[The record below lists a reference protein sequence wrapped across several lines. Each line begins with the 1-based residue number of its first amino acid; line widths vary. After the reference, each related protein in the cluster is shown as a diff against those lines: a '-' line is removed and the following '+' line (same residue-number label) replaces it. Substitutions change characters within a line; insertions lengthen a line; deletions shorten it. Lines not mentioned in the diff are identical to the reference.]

1 MIIKKNKGYWIAL
14 YKKIENLDN
23 LKKYSEI
30 VTPIIKKYGGIAL
43 VRGGNYKV
51 FSGDEFS
58 RTVIWEFSNFE
69 TAIQCHDSK
78 EYQDGWSIAKN
89 TTERNLQIVEGFNTE

>member
-58 RTVIWEFSNFE
+58 RTVIWEFPSYSAAQKCYNS
-69 TAIQCHDSK
+69 TD
-78 EYQDGWSIAKN
+78 YQSAWNLAKK
-89 TTERNLQIVEGFNTE
+89 TTKRNLQIVEGFNIE